1 MFYKSW
7 SFLLGVN
14 FLKKKN
20 GIFKSIDLFAGIGGI
35 RLAFEYYGV
44 QNVFSS
50 EWDKYACKMY
60 EHHFGEKPHGD
71 ITQIDEKTIPDHQIL
86 LAGFPCQ
93 AFSIMGDKRGF
104 SESRGTLFFDI
115 ARILK
120 EKKPLSFMLE
130 NVKNLKSHNEGRT
143 YAIVYE
149 ILTQLG
155 YNVHT
160 KILNA
165 LDFGLPHKRERII
178 IIGFR
183 KELNAKFSFPNKPVI
198 KKKTL
203 KVILFEDEQVDK
215 KYFVSEKIKQK
226 RRRACQSTER
236 PTIWH
241 ENKSKNISALPY
253 SCALRAGASH
263 NYLLVNGERRLT
275 PRECMRLQGFSD
287 DYKIVISDTQMKKVV
302 GNTVP
307 VAMIQAVAKNMVESL
322 ETALMEYN
330 KNNKISKESLSLE
343 I

>member
-1 MFYKSW
+1 M
-7 SFLLGVN
+7 
-14 FLKKKN
+14 KKTN
-20 GIFKSIDLFAGIGGI
+20 GTFKSIDLFAGIGGI

-44 QNVFSS
+44 KNVFSS

-60 EHHFGEKPHGD
+60 EHHFGERPHGD
-71 ITQIDEKTIPDHQIL
+71 ITQIDERTVPDHQIL

-93 AFSIMGDKRGF
+93 AFSIMGDKKGF

-130 NVKNLKSHNEGRT
+130 NVKNLKSHNQGRT
-143 YAIVYE
+143 YVTIYE

-155 YNVHT
+155 YDVHT

-178 IIGFR
+178 IVGFR
-183 KELNAKFSFPNKPVI
+183 KELNAKFSFPNKPVT

-203 KVILFEDEQVDK
+203 KMILFENEQVDK
-215 KYFVSEKIKQK
+215 KYFVSENIKKK
-226 RRRACQSTER
+226 RRRACQSSER

-253 SCALRAGASH
+253 SCALRAEASH

-275 PRECMRLQGFSD
+275 PRECMRLQGFPD
-287 DYKIVISDTQMKKVV
+287 NYRIVISDTQMKKVV

-307 VAMIQAVAKNMVESL
+307 VAMIQAVAKNFVESL
-322 ETALMEYN
+322 EVALMDYD
-330 KNNKISKESLSLE
+330 KNIKISKELLNLE
-343 I
+343 SVI